1 MEDSD
6 ALLITGLARVLRWT
20 IAKLEDEVA
29 KDKDAL
35 AELDK
40 AIEAVEAYVASDE
53 ETDAAAINERVNR
66 LKSVLSAGPGQPID
80 TLTGAPVPV
89 NNDLGP
95 TSPGAV
101 NTDPTQE
108 PQTTSDPGAVTEDG
122 ELVEPDAQPH
132 PETESK

>member
-6 ALLITGLARVLRWT
+6 ALLITGLARVLRWA
-20 IAKLEDEVA
+20 IAQLEDEVA

-53 ETDAAAINERVNR
+53 ETDAAAINERVAR
-66 LKSVLSAGPGQPID
+66 LKAVLAPLPGQGVD

-95 TSPGAV
+95 TSPTLA
-101 NTDPTQE
+101 

-122 ELVEPDAQPH
+122 ELVEPNADPH
-132 PETESK
+132 PESNN

>member
-20 IAKLEDEVA
+20 IAQLEDEVP

-40 AIEAVEAYVASDE
+40 AIEGVEAYVASDE

-66 LKSVLSAGPGQPID
+66 LRAVLSPAPGQPVD
-80 TLTGAPVPV
+80 SLTGAPVPV

-95 TSPGAV
+95 TSPTLA
-101 NTDPTQE
+101 

-122 ELVEPDAQPH
+122 ELVEPNADPH
-132 PETESK
+132 PESK

>member
-6 ALLITGLARVLRWT
+6 ALLISGLAKVTRWA
-20 IAKLEDEVA
+20 IAQLEDEVA

-53 ETDAAAINERVNR
+53 ETDAAAINERVAR
-66 LKSVLSAGPGQPID
+66 LKAVLAPLPGQGVD

-95 TSPGAV
+95 TSPTLA
-101 NTDPTQE
+101 

-122 ELVEPDAQPH
+122 ELVEPNADPH
-132 PETESK
+132 PESNN

>member
-20 IAKLEDEVA
+20 IAQLEDEVP

-53 ETDAAAINERVNR
+53 ETDAAAITERVSR
-66 LKSVLSAGPGQPID
+66 LRAVLSPAPGQPVD
-80 TLTGAPVPV
+80 SLTGAPVPV

-95 TSPGAV
+95 TSPTLGV
-101 NTDPTQE
+101 DTDPTHA

-122 ELVEPDAQPH
+122 ELVEPNADPH
-132 PETESK
+132 PETNK

>member
-20 IAKLEDEVA
+20 IAQLEDEVA

-53 ETDAAAINERVNR
+53 ETDAAAINERVAR
-66 LKSVLSAGPGQPID
+66 LKAVLAPLPGQGVD

-95 TSPGAV
+95 TSPTLA
-101 NTDPTQE
+101 DPSQP

-122 ELVEPDAQPH
+122 ELVEPDAEAH
-132 PETESK
+132 PETSRKK